1 MHKPPLHSIVY
12 SKRERESA
20 QCRTNMPT
28 GNLHHTCAPPE
39 WWCHSRTPTRDRSTT
54 PCSPIHPQTP
64 RHTSTLPTARA
75 GSSTVAV
82 HPRVP
87 NPSLLLLHLRTSICP
102 GRVSTRRG
110 RICGGT
116 GGIADAAAGGWQ
128 HGAAQFRRER
138 RSKRRVPA
146 REAPRKCLGRGSEV
160 CDGGVCRRC
169 VGKAAARKC
178 LGRGSRTQSPP
189 EFCWP
194 ILRLRACG

>member
-1 MHKPPLHSIVY
+1 MLRVHWRLGPCCSLHKSQNRRCTLY
-12 SKRERESA
+12 SKRERARNAE
-20 QCRTNMPT
+20 Q
-28 GNLHHTCAPPE
+28 TCQRVIYTTRAPPPE
-39 WWCHSRTPTRDRSTT
+39 WSCHSRTPTRDRSTT

-116 GGIADAAAGGWQ
+116 GGRGGGRVAARCRLAAAATVATGTVSARAQ
-128 HGAAQFRRER
+128 EQAA
-138 RSKRRVPA
+138 SA
-146 REAPRKCLGRGSEV
+146 REGGASEV
-160 CDGGVCRRC
+160 SRKRLGGV
-169 VGKAAARKC
+169 
-178 LGRGSRTQSPP
+178 
-189 EFCWP
+189 
-194 ILRLRACG
+194 